1 MKIFRICAIAMTSF
15 MLACASIAADNTL
28 SDAEKGDGWK
38 LLFDGKSMDQWK
50 NFKKDSISDKWI
62 VKDGMMTLTAKGGG
76 DIMTKKIY
84 KNFDFKLEWK
94 ISEKGNS
101 GIFILADE
109 KGKRIYSHAPE
120 IQILDNERHSDRKK
134 ANHRSGSLYDM
145 ITSPAES
152 HKKAGEWNQVRILL
166 KDKHLKVWQ
175 NGIVTAE
182 VTIGSSKWKEL
193 VGASKFKN
201 WKGFAA
207 GDAGALGLQ
216 DHGDVVSF
224 KNLKIKE
231 L

>member
-1 MKIFRICAIAMTSF
+1 MKLITVFALLLMSG
-15 MLACASIAADNTL
+15 MLFAGDNEL
-28 SDAEKGDGWK
+28 SDKEKADGWK

-50 NFKKDSISDKWI
+50 NFKKDNISDKWV
-62 VKDGMMTLTAKGGG
+62 VKDGMMTLTGRGGG
-76 DIMTKKIY
+76 DIMTKKEY

-94 ISEKGNS
+94 ISENGNS

-120 IQILDNERHSDRKK
+120 IQILDNERHKDNKK

-145 ITSPAES
+145 ITAPAES

-175 NGIVTAE
+175 NGVITADIV
-182 VTIGSSKWKEL
+182 IGSDKWNEL
-193 VGASKFKN
+193 VGKSKFKS
-201 WKGFAA
+201 WKGFGANEM
-207 GDAGALGLQ
+207 GALGLQ

-224 KNLKIKE
+224 KNLKIKV
-231 L
+231 LD